1 MNELFKTFI
10 GLEIHVELRTLSKM
24 FCGCINNHFG
34 VAPNTHT
41 CPVCLGL
48 PGALPYP
55 NKRAIEWTALI
66 GLALNCKIN
75 KNSKF
80 DRKHYFYPDLPKGYQ
95 ISQYDEPLAS
105 SGWLQMSNVK
115 LQITNKIKIRRVHLE
130 EDTGKLVHKKVNS
143 ENVTL
148 VDFNR
153 SGVPLVEIVT
163 EPDIKTPAEA
173 KEFAQK
179 LQKIIRFLG
188 VSDCDMEKGS
198 MRLEANISL
207 APYTVHSPSRRPL
220 RAGGRSQ
227 ITKLPDYKVEIKNIN
242 SFRFLEKAINYEIKR
257 QSDLLS
263 QGKTPNQETRGW
275 SEAKNATVPQRFKE
289 TEADYRYFPEPDI
302 PPIVFTNEEI
312 KQFRNSI
319 PLMPDEIEKRFRNI
333 YKLPVHYIEVLTEN
347 KGLAIFAENALKIA
361 KKKGLPLDK
370 LAGEIV
376 NKPIDFT
383 KVSVDA
389 FIKKFKEKGS
399 NIITSSSELE
409 IWITKSIED
418 TPNAVADYKKGKTQ
432 AISAIIGN
440 VMKLSKGKADPSV
453 VRKLLEEKL
462 R

>member
-1 MNELFKTFI
+1 MSKYKVNI
-10 GLEIHVELRTLSKM
+10 GLEIHVELATASKM
-24 FCGCINNHFG
+24 FCGCVNYHFG

-75 KNSKF
+75 INSKF

-95 ISQYDEPLAS
+95 ISQYDNPLCYK
-105 SGWLQMSNVK
+105 GRF
-115 LQITNKIKIRRVHLE
+115 KIQDSRFKIRIRRVHLE
-130 EDTGKLVHKKVNS
+130 EDTGKLLHKKVNG

-163 EPDIKTPAEA
+163 EPDLKGATET

-179 LQKIIRFLG
+179 LQKIIRFLE

-207 APYTVHSPSRRPL
+207 SPYTIHHTPNT
-220 RAGGRSQ
+220 A
-227 ITKLPDYKVEIKNIN
+227 LPNYKVEVKNIN
-242 SFRFLEKAINYEIKR
+242 SFRFLEKAINYEIER

-263 QGKTPNQETRGW
+263 QGKTPSQETRGW
-275 SEAKNATVPQRFKE
+275 SEAKNQTVPQRFKE

-302 PPIVFTNEEI
+302 PPMEFTVEEI
-312 KQFRNSI
+312 QKLRASI
-319 PLMPDEIEKRFRNI
+319 PLLPEGVARRFKDI
-333 YKLPVHYIEVLTEN
+333 YNLPLQYIEVLTGN
-347 KGLAIFAENALKIA
+347 KDLATFAEKIFKTA
-361 KKKGLPLDK
+361 KKTGLPLDK

-376 NKPIDFT
+376 NNKVDFS
-383 KVSVDA
+383 KVTVDD
-389 FIKKFKEKGS
+389 FIKRFKNKGS
-399 NIITSSSELE
+399 NIVSSSIELKAWITSAIDNSE
-409 IWITKSIED
+409 K
-418 TPNAVADYKKGKTQ
+418 AVADYKKGKTQ
-432 AISAIIGN
+432 AMSAIIGN
-440 VMKLSKGKADPSV
+440 VMKLSKGKADPAV